1 MKNVIIYFGNIIY
14 LATFS
19 AKILVLI
26 LLGTTIQVQAQY
38 EFFCPPGAFAI
49 EVSLSNTDLLRL
61 PMYRNS
67 ISSLIVTG
75 DFIIGGTSAQE
86 GMTPFLFT
94 ASINKRELVKILDI
108 NDVVSG
114 QTSIRTGFCRGKNNA
129 LYAGTLTNEPEGG
142 HLLLIEIDN
151 QGIIKCKDLGIPVKG
166 ESVFSLTSN
175 KEGTMLFGISFPG
188 GLFFSYDIQSGVTKT
203 YSDVAPTK
211 KDLNQ
216 IGQFS
221 IKPDSYLS
229 KSLILDNQGLVY
241 GSMPVNSL
249 FCFNPKNQTFQIVK
263 NCLPEVWGRNVLGQV
278 ESWIKSNDGKLYGGN
293 AGDGQLFELDPV
305 TKKVKNLGKPAMMPR
320 LRGLAYG
327 RDGKLYGITG
337 ALPGYSHLFSY
348 DTEDG
353 FHDYGNP
360 EFPMAIEGIE
370 GGINWRGFQMG
381 TIASSEDGKYIV
393 IGEDEA
399 LSQLLIFNVIEKQ

>member
-19 AKILVLI
+19 AKILILI
-26 LLGTTIQVQAQY
+26 LFGATGKVQAQY

-86 GMTPFLFT
+86 GLAPFLFT
-94 ASINKRELVKILDI
+94 ASINKHEMVKIVDL
-108 NDVVSG
+108 NDVISG
-114 QTSIRTGFCRGKNNA
+114 QTSIRTGFCRGKNDA
-129 LYAGTLTNEPEGG
+129 LYAGTMSGEPEGG
-142 HLLLIEIDN
+142 HLLQIKIDN
-151 QGIIKCKDLGIPVKG
+151 QGNIKCKDLGIPVKG
-166 ESVFSLTSN
+166 EGVFSLTGN

-211 KDLNQ
+211 EALNQ
-216 IGQFS
+216 ISQFS
-221 IKPDSYLS
+221 IMPDSYLS
-229 KSLILDNQGLVY
+229 KSLIIDNQGFVY
-241 GSMPVNSL
+241 GSMPINSL
-249 FCFNPKNQTFQIVK
+249 FCFNPKDETFQIIK

-278 ESWIKSNDGKLYGGN
+278 ESWTKSGDGKLYGGN
-293 AGDGQLFELDPV
+293 AGDGQLFELDPL

-320 LRGLAYG
+320 LRGLTFG

-348 DTEDG
+348 NTGDG
-353 FHDYGNP
+353 FYDYGNP
-360 EFPMAIEGIE
+360 EFPMAISGIE

-399 LSQLLIFNVIEKQ
+399 LSQLLIFTTEKK

>member
-1 MKNVIIYFGNIIY
+1 MKKTAI
-14 LATFS
+14 
-19 AKILVLI
+19 KILILI
-26 LLGTTIQVQAQY
+26 LFGTTGKVQAQY

-86 GMTPFLFT
+86 GLAPFLFT

-108 NDVVSG
+108 NDVISG
-114 QTSIRTGFCRGKNNA
+114 QTSIRTGFCRGKNNIF
-129 LYAGTLTNEPEGG
+129 YAGTLTNEPEGG
-142 HLLLIEIDN
+142 HLLQIEIDN
-151 QGIIKCKDLGIPVKG
+151 QGTIKCKDLGIPVKG
-166 ESVFSLTSN
+166 EGVFSLTGNSD
-175 KEGTMLFGISFPG
+175 GTMLFGISFPG
-188 GLFFSYDIQSGVTKT
+188 GLFFSFDIQSRVTKT

-211 KDLNQ
+211 ENLNQ

-229 KSLILDNQGLVY
+229 KSLILDDQGLVY
-241 GSMPVNSL
+241 GSMPINSL
-249 FCFNPKNQTFQIVK
+249 FCFNPQDQTFQIIK

-278 ESWIKSNDGKLYGGN
+278 ESWAKSGDGKLYGGN
-293 AGDGQLFELDPV
+293 AGDGQLFEFNPE

-320 LRGLAYG
+320 LMGLTFG
-327 RDGKLYGITG
+327 KDGKLYGITG

-348 DTEDG
+348 NTEDG

-360 EFPMAIEGIE
+360 EFPMAISGIE

-399 LSQLLIFNVIEKQ
+399 LSQLLIFTIEEK

>member
-14 LATFS
+14 MATFS

-26 LLGTTIQVQAQY
+26 LFGTTIQVQAQY
-38 EFFCPPGAFAI
+38 EFFCPPGSFAI

-67 ISSLIVTG
+67 ISSLIVEG
-75 DFIIGGTSAQE
+75 DLIIGGTSAQE
-86 GMTPFLFT
+86 GLAPFLFT

-108 NDVVSG
+108 NDVIAG
-114 QTSIRTGFCRGKNNA
+114 QSSIKTGFCRGKNNA
-129 LYAGTLTNEPEGG
+129 LYAGTMSGELEGG
-142 HLLLIEIDN
+142 HLLQIKIDN
-151 QGIIKCKDLGIPVKG
+151 QGNIKCKDLGIPVKG
-166 ESVFSLTSN
+166 EGVFSLTGN

-188 GLFFSYDIQSGVTKT
+188 GLFFSFDIESGVTKT
-203 YSDVAPTK
+203 YSEIAPTK
-211 KDLNQ
+211 TELNQ
-216 IGQFS
+216 LGEFS
-221 IKPDSYLS
+221 IKPSSYLS

-249 FCFNPKNQTFQIVK
+249 FCFNPKDKTFQIIK

-278 ESWIKSNDGKLYGGN
+278 ESWAKSGEGKIYGGN
-293 AGDGQLFELDPV
+293 AGDGQLFELDPA
-305 TKKVKNLGKPAMMPR
+305 TKKVKNLGKPAMMSR

-348 DTEDG
+348 SEEVG

-360 EFPMAIEGIE
+360 EFKMAIEGIDD
-370 GGINWRGFQMG
+370 GINWRGFQLG

-393 IGEDEA
+393 LGEDEA
-399 LSQLLIFNVIEKQ
+399 LSQLLIFTVEEK